1 MEMTRMSSDLKHES
15 RDVSNLIIVLLN
27 MDLSFFE
34 NTIEPDQ
41 QDSGVAI

>member
-1 MEMTRMSSDLKHES
+1 MIRMSSDRKHES
-15 RDVSNLIIVLLN
+15 RDVSNLILVLLN

-41 QDSGVAI
+41 QASGVAI

>member
-1 MEMTRMSSDLKHES
+1 MEMIRISSDLKHES
-15 RDVSNLIIVLLN
+15 RDVSNLNLVLLN

-41 QDSGVAI
+41 QASDEAI